1 MSAYL
6 ILKYIHVL
14 AAIVAVGTNATYGV
28 WMTLG
33 AAQPD
38 SLRAILRGVRF
49 LDTRVANP
57 AYGLLLITGLAMLYA
72 GHLAIGT
79 PWIATGLG
87 LFIVG
92 RALGFTVVP
101 GGVHAGG
108 LTHNALIPFADGR
121 YLELLALTL
130 TWKRRVFRMLARSGL
145 DRVMTR
151 RSPLLGRALRRIRSG
166 EGLADFALV

>member
-49 LDTRVANP
+49 LDTRIANP

-92 RALGFTVVP
+92 MALGARGYTP
-101 GGVHAGG
+101 ALRGQIQALEAGG
-108 LTHNALIPFADGR
+108 PQSEA
-121 YLELLALTL
+121 Y
-130 TWKRRVFRMLARSGL
+130 RRAS
-145 DRVMTR
+145 DR
-151 RSPLLGRALRRIRSG
+151 GRAI
-166 EGLADFALV
+166 GLLFMVLVLVIIFLMVVKPTLWG

>member
-28 WMTLG
+28 WMALG

-38 SLRAILRGVRF
+38 SLHAILRGARF

-92 RALGFTVVP
+92 MALGARGYAP
-101 GGVHAGG
+101 ALRGQIQALEAGG
-108 LTHNALIPFADGR
+108 PQSEAYRRASDG
-121 YLELLALTL
+121 
-130 TWKRRVFRMLARSGL
+130 
-145 DRVMTR
+145 
-151 RSPLLGRALRRIRSG
+151 GRAI
-166 EGLADFALV
+166 GLLFMVLVLVIIFLMVVKPTLWG